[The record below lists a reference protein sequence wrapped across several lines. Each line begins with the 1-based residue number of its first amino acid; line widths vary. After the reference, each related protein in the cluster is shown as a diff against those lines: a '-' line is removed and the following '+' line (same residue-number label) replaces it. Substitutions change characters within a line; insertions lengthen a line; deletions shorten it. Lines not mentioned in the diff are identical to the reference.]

1 MTNITVEQAKQ
12 IKDNEKFPMKERIM
26 KKVLQRADHH
36 LQDQQHRK
44 QHHKEA
50 AQPPQRHPGHRDS
63 LPRGEVSTPLR
74 KRRQKKYLKKKTQ
87 AQSKKV
93 CNQALQ

>member
-1 MTNITVEQAKQ
+1 MARMTNIMVEQAKQ

-26 KKVLQRADHH
+26 KKVLQRAHHH

-63 LPRGEVSTPLR
+63 LARGEVSTPLR
-74 KRRQKKYLKKKTQ
+74 KEGRRNTSRNIPS
-87 AQSKKV
+87 SK
-93 CNQALQ
+93 